1 MMRKWVW
8 VLLAVFVERWHA
20 RAEVVV
26 AQDLKVELLWWLN
39 APYSPTDPR
48 PFQKVVAETQ
58 TMPLRLKLC
67 GD

>member
-26 AQDLKVELLWWLN
+26 AQDLKVELLW
-39 APYSPTDPR
+39 
-48 PFQKVVAETQ
+48 
-58 TMPLRLKLC
+58 
-67 GD
+67 